1 MNFGL
6 NLYNDVMYFEQI
18 MLCSERITCEF
29 QGAFPHDG
37 FKIRYAFSVLRAR
50 GAVFSRRSVL
60 RRGMRRVRRGR
71 QPNIIPTTTTN
82 TFMKKTL
89 IALACLSSCALAGTY
104 TYTADS
110 FSSTGAG
117 NNASSLTLT
126 ETLTCDGTV
135 NWTISGTFTVGS
147 TASNTYG
154 VALLA
159 STTNPFADT
168 YSGGFQ
174 FYLANGTEQTTN
186 KDKFQVKLNNTNK
199 NTYALTQS
207 SITSGDTVSYTLA
220 YAADTSTLTVT
231 LEFTDTE
238 GNTSTQTASTTM
250 ASNASISA
258 LSTSAAG
265 LEGWT
270 FGDITVTVTSAVPE
284 PATATLGLLALG
296 ALALRRRRA

>member
-1 MNFGL
+1 
-6 NLYNDVMYFEQI
+6 
-18 MLCSERITCEF
+18 
-29 QGAFPHDG
+29 
-37 FKIRYAFSVLRAR
+37 
-50 GAVFSRRSVL
+50 
-60 RRGMRRVRRGR
+60 
-71 QPNIIPTTTTN
+71 
-82 TFMKKTL
+82 MKKTL

-135 NWTISGTFTVGS
+135 NWTISGTFTIGS
-147 TASNTYG
+147 TASNEWG

-159 STTNPFADT
+159 STTDPFADT

-174 FYLANGTEQTTN
+174 FYLANGTSQSATN

-207 SITSGDTVSYTLA
+207 DITSGDTVSYTLA

-231 LEFTDTE
+231 LSFTDAE
-238 GNTSTQTASTTM
+238 TSEVTTQTASTTM
-250 ASNASISA
+250 GSDASISA

-270 FGDITVTVTSAVPE
+270 LGDITVTVTSAVPE

>member
-1 MNFGL
+1 
-6 NLYNDVMYFEQI
+6 
-18 MLCSERITCEF
+18 
-29 QGAFPHDG
+29 
-37 FKIRYAFSVLRAR
+37 
-50 GAVFSRRSVL
+50 
-60 RRGMRRVRRGR
+60 
-71 QPNIIPTTTTN
+71 
-82 TFMKKTL
+82 MKKTL

-110 FSSTGAG
+110 FGDAG
-117 NNASSLTLT
+117 TYNASSLTLT

-135 NWTISGTFTVGS
+135 NWTISGTFTVGTE
-147 TASNTYG
+147 TANEWGT
-154 VALLA
+154 ALLA

-174 FYLANGTEQTTN
+174 FYLNSSNT
-186 KDKFQVKLNNTNK
+186 FLVKLNSTNSEA
-199 NTYALTQS
+199 YAITQS
-207 SITSGDTVSYTLA
+207 NITSGDTVSYTLE

-250 ASNASISA
+250 SSDASISA
-258 LSTSAAG
+258 LSTSVVG

-270 FGDITVTVTSAVPE
+270 LGDITVTATSAVPE

-296 ALALRRRRA
+296 VLALRRRRA

>member
-1 MNFGL
+1 
-6 NLYNDVMYFEQI
+6 
-18 MLCSERITCEF
+18 
-29 QGAFPHDG
+29 
-37 FKIRYAFSVLRAR
+37 
-50 GAVFSRRSVL
+50 
-60 RRGMRRVRRGR
+60 
-71 QPNIIPTTTTN
+71 
-82 TFMKKTL
+82 MKKTL

-147 TASNTYG
+147 TASNQYG

-199 NTYALTQS
+199 NTYAITQS
-207 SITSGDTVSYTLA
+207 DITSGDTVSYTLA

-231 LEFTDTE
+231 LEFTDAE
-238 GNTSTQTASTTM
+238 TSAVTTRSAATTM
-250 ASNASISA
+250 SSDASISA